1 MQSDTEIEDSKAPL
15 MEHIVEFRNRLVYAV
30 VTLLVVFILCY
41 IVSQELFAFLVR
53 PLVAAL
59 GDDLEGRRMIFTGL
73 HEAFFTNIKIAFFV
87 ALFISF
93 PIIATQIWAFVA
105 PGLYKHEKKA
115 FLPFLIMTPVLFF
128 MGGALAYEIVMPL
141 AWKFLL
147 SFETGGTGSLY
158 SQAFSAIVTEFPKAV
173 NYLPKPSEAIA
184 LPIVAETRV
193 SEYLSL
199 SMKLIFAFGLCF
211 QLPVLL
217 TLLGRVGVVSSK
229 GLRAKFKYAVV
240 FAFIA
245 AAILTPPDPL
255 SQIALAIPIIL
266 LYGLSILSVM
276 LVEKKRAER
285 KAAEDDDED
294 DDD

>member
-30 VTLLVVFILCY
+30 ITLLVTFILCY
-41 IVSQELFAFLVR
+41 IVSQELFEFLVR
-53 PLVAAL
+53 PLVEAL
-59 GDDLEGRRMIFTGL
+59 GDDVEGRRMIFTGL

-115 FLPFLIMTPVLFF
+115 FLPFLIMTPILFF

-158 SQAFSAIVTEFPKAV
+158 SQTFTAIVTEFPKAV

-229 GLRAKFKYAVV
+229 GLKAKFKYAVV

-276 LVEKKRAER
+276 IVEKKRAER
-285 KAAEDDDED
+285 DAAEDDDD
-294 DDD
+294 D

>member
-1 MQSDTEIEDSKAPL
+1 MQAENEIDESKAPL
-15 MEHIVEFRNRLVYAV
+15 MEHIIEFRNRLVYSV
-30 VTLLVVFILCY
+30 ITLLVTFIFCY
-41 IVSQELFAFLVR
+41 IIGQELFAFLVR
-53 PLVAAL
+53 PLVEAL

-87 ALFISF
+87 ALFVSF

-115 FLPFLIMTPVLFF
+115 FLPFLVMTPVLFF
-128 MGGALAYEIVMPL
+128 MGGALAYELVMPL
-141 AWKFLL
+141 AWNFLL
-147 SFETGGTGSLY
+147 GFESNGDASIYAQAYTGLTEAYPALIQY
-158 SQAFSAIVTEFPKAV
+158 LPAPSQAVT
-173 NYLPKPSEAIA
+173 
-184 LPIVAETRV
+184 LPIQAETRV

-217 TLLGRVGVVSSK
+217 TLLGRVGIVSSA
-229 GLRAKFKYAVV
+229 GLKAKFKYAVV

-255 SQIALAIPIIL
+255 SQITLAIPIII
-266 LYGLSILSVM
+266 LYRLSIISVR
-276 LVEKKRAER
+276 LVEKKRAQRE
-285 KAAEDDDED
+285 AEMDAELDED
-294 DDD
+294 

>member
-1 MQSDTEIEDSKAPL
+1 MQSESDIDDSKAPL
-15 MEHIVEFRNRLVYAV
+15 MEHIIEFRNRLVYAV
-30 VTLLVVFILCY
+30 ITLLVTFILCY

-53 PLVAAL
+53 PLAEAM
-59 GDDLEGRRMIFTGL
+59 GDDVEGRRMIFTGL

-87 ALFISF
+87 ALFVSF

-115 FLPFLIMTPVLFF
+115 FLPFLVVTPVLFF
-128 MGGALAYEIVMPL
+128 LGGALAYEIVMPL

-147 SFETGGTGSLY
+147 SFETSGDASLY
-158 SQAFSAIVTEFPKAV
+158 AQGYAALISEFPAMQQ
-173 NYLPKPSEAIA
+173 YLPAPSGPMA
-184 LPIVAETRV
+184 LPIQAETRV

-217 TLLGRVGVVSSK
+217 TLLGRVGIVSSA
-229 GLRAKFKYAVV
+229 GLKAKFKYAVV

-255 SQIALAIPIIL
+255 SQITLAIPIIV
-266 LYGLSILSVM
+266 LYGLSILSVRM
-276 LVEKKRAER
+276 VEKKREQR
-285 KAAEDDDED
+285 DAEDDDD
-294 DDD
+294 LD

>member
-1 MQSDTEIEDSKAPL
+1 MQSDTDIEDSTAPL
-15 MEHIVEFRNRLVYAV
+15 MEHLIEFRNRLVYSV
-30 VTLLVVFILCY
+30 VTLLVTFILCY

-53 PLVAAL
+53 PLVEAL
-59 GDDLEGRRMIFTGL
+59 GDDIEGRRMIFTGL

-93 PIIATQIWAFVA
+93 PLIATQIWAFVA
-105 PGLYKHEKKA
+105 PGLYKNEKKA
-115 FLPFLIMTPVLFF
+115 FLPFLIVTPVLFF
-128 MGGALAYEIVMPL
+128 LGGALAYEIVMPL

-147 SFETGGTGSLY
+147 SFETAGDTSMYG
-158 SQAFSAIVTEFPKAV
+158 QAFSAIISEYPSFV
-173 NYLPKPSEAIA
+173 NYLPAPSEPMA
-184 LPIVAETRV
+184 LPIQAETRV

-217 TLLGRVGVVSSK
+217 TLLGRVGIVTSK
-229 GLRAKFKYAVV
+229 GLKAKFKYSIV

-266 LYGLSILSVM
+266 LYALSIVSVRI
-276 LVEKKRAER
+276 VEKKREARQAEED
-285 KAAEDDDED
+285 KDDD
-294 DDD
+294 